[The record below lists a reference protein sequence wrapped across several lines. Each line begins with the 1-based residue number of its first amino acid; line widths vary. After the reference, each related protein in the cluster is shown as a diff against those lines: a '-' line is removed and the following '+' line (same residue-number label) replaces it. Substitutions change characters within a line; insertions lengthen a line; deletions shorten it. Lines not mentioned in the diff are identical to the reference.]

1 MNQLPDGL
9 DPERLIQIVATVHS
23 QVCAALW
30 LSAGMILA
38 TAMTVCVALDRRRT
52 ALALGLGY
60 STSLCFIQNGHA
72 QVLGPLGV
80 AVSLAGFLWRS
91 PGFRRAGQD

>member
-1 MNQLPDGL
+1 MNRLPDGL
-9 DPERLIQIVATVHS
+9 DPERLRQVLATVHN

-38 TAMTVCVALDRRRT
+38 TAIVGCVALDRRRT

-60 STSLCFIQNGHA
+60 STSLCFVQNGHA
-72 QVLGPLGV
+72 QVLGPFGV
-80 AVSLAGFLWRS
+80 AVSLAGFLWRPRGS
-91 PGFRRAGQD
+91 RRAGPG